1 MSKPKF
7 SPMSEPTP
15 ESESQPKPPKPPKS
29 PPKPPSKS
37 PPKSSSKAG
46 AKGRAKAGGFTR
58 GAAAVYAA
66 LLHALDVVLEEGVPR
81 ASLVRADLSVGQA
94 DEWQRAFV
102 QAEALV
108 TELHAH
114 PLGRSVARRTRLVV
128 IAASL
133 GALARQ
139 AGLDDAGHPG
149 LVQLRASL
157 DEAFAYAKATHDER
171 LARALGGSAA

>member
-1 MSKPKF
+1 MPAGPK
-7 SPMSEPTP
+7 
-15 ESESQPKPPKPPKS
+15 KS
-29 PPKPPSKS
+29 SKS
-37 PPKSSSKAG
+37 
-46 AKGRAKAGGFTR
+46 RARTPSFAR
-58 GAAAVYAA
+58 GASAVYAA
-66 LLHALDVVLEEGVPR
+66 LLHALDAVLEEGVPR
-81 ASLVRADLSVGQA
+81 ASLVGAGLSVAQA

-139 AGLDDAGHPG
+139 AGLDDPSHPG
-149 LVQLRASL
+149 LAQLRTAL
-157 DEAFAYAKATHDER
+157 DAAYQYAQRAHDER
-171 LARALGGSAA
+171 LARALSGSAA

>member
-1 MSKPKF
+1 MSKPKSRSR
-7 SPMSEPTP
+7 SPSF
-15 ESESQPKPPKPPKS
+15 
-29 PPKPPSKS
+29 
-37 PPKSSSKAG
+37 G
-46 AKGRAKAGGFTR
+46 R

-66 LLHALDVVLEEGVPR
+66 LLHALEVVLEEGVPR
-81 ASLVRADLSVGQA
+81 SSLVGADLSVAQA

-108 TELHAH
+108 AELHAH

-133 GALARQ
+133 GALARH
-139 AGLDDAGHPG
+139 AGLDDASHPG
-149 LVQLRASL
+149 LAALRATL
-157 DEAFAYAKATHDER
+157 DAAFAYAQSAHDER